1 LVPFFSHAFDACK
14 PLMAALSRSLSLSL
28 YLSLSLSRALSLS
41 GAVVYV
47 MCTIYGRH
55 QEMSESK
62 SKIQVDKTDAFPS
75 GMCADGG
82 DGIKI
87 SGNDADAKMSDPS
100 SPPDLGYVEDGD
112 AFLKQVVDVKA
123 RMFAESDCVAA
134 RISEFVIDAKGP
146 EYTILLVD
154 AVRASFER
162 GDPISTAFIMYDKSH
177 VGTWRHVYFEPIYDG
192 DAFQPK
198 LFAGVQLL

>member
-1 LVPFFSHAFDACK
+1 
-14 PLMAALSRSLSLSL
+14 
-28 YLSLSLSRALSLS
+28 
-41 GAVVYV
+41 
-47 MCTIYGRH
+47 MCTIYGCH

-82 DGIKI
+82 DGIKV

-146 EYTILLVD
+146 EYTILLVSEAFAKSVGRSAAELVGAPLASLFGQGTDKYTVD